1 MARAGY
7 TPGRRGEILQDTIRM
22 TVANMVPRI
31 LRSRERPGNRLQLV
45 LRVLISSSL
54 IAGVLSLPVR
64 VLGAQD
70 DVDEEERELVVRGLS
85 FSGNEAIDD
94 YTLRVSIATSNSSF
108 FARTPVIRW
117 LGLGEKRYYNEQ
129 EFRRDVLRIRA
140 LYEASGY
147 PAARVDTVVNRHGES
162 VDLEF
167 RIREGDPRR
176 LTSVTISGT
185 EGIVSPSRLL
195 QRIPLKVGDPFNRL
209 LIAPSTDTI
218 LTALRNRGYPYV
230 EVFRQF
236 EEIASTHGDSLLPA
250 SAVGTA
256 EVSFTVDPGPFA
268 RVERIEIVGNE
279 EYDDRVIRRVLSI
292 REGQPFSQRALD
304 LSQLDLYRMNTFNYV
319 NVALKDS
326 IPESVDDSLVTVE
339 VQVAEGALRRIRLG
353 MGYGTIDCIRT
364 RSSWTI
370 NNFMGDAQTL
380 DLDARVSRVGAEDF
394 LGHGLRRNLCRALL
408 REDGRFLKLNFN
420 VSATFRERFLFD
432 RRTSALLSVSAERHS
447 EFTAFMREAY
457 GGQLAITRQ
466 TPVRIPI
473 TGSYALSRD
482 KTIAEPATFCS
493 LLDVC
498 TVESADSIF
507 TKFRRRSA
515 VSFSLVRDRLDSPLD
530 PSRGSLFQL
539 DMRHASQFIWSDE
552 LRQFTRGVAELSSH
566 YRTGRRSV
574 FSWRVRVG
582 GVTAPKVSLDGEQ
595 RRFIPPEERFYA
607 GGPSSVRGFSQ
618 NELGPFVRVIDI
630 DGRSNDS
637 VFVRD
642 PAVPDGPV
650 DTLTGRLRTSPTG
663 GDAIVLAN
671 VEYRFPLTRRLSGGV
686 FVDAGKVFAID
697 EEASSA
703 GLRITPGAGIRL
715 ASPLGPI
722 RLDVGYNPWPA
733 EGGRLFKLIRE
744 EGRPKELMLV
754 EIAENQPFIF
764 TPDRGF
770 LGRFRIHFSV
780 GQAF

>member
-1 MARAGY
+1 M
-7 TPGRRGEILQDTIRM
+7 
-22 TVANMVPRI
+22 
-31 LRSRERPGNRLQLV
+31 
-45 LRVLISSSL
+45 
-54 IAGVLSLPVR
+54 
-64 VLGAQD
+64 
-70 DVDEEERELVVRGLS
+70 
-85 FSGNEAIDD
+85 
-94 YTLRVSIATSNSSF
+94 
-108 FARTPVIRW
+108 
-117 LGLGEKRYYNEQ
+117 
-129 EFRRDVLRIRA
+129 
-140 LYEASGY
+140 
-147 PAARVDTVVNRHGES
+147 
-162 VDLEF
+162 
-167 RIREGDPRR
+167 
-176 LTSVTISGT
+176 SGT
-185 EGIVSPSRLL
+185 EGIVEQSRLL
-195 QRIPLKVGDPFNRL
+195 QRIPLRVGDPFNRL
-209 LIAPSTDTI
+209 LIQASTDTI
-218 LTALRNRGYPYV
+218 RAALRNRGYPYA
-230 EVFRQF
+230 EVFRSF
-236 EEIASTHGDSLLPA
+236 SEDRDERT
-250 SAVGTA
+250 AV
-256 EVSFTVDPGPFA
+256 VSFDVDPGPFA
-268 RVERIEIVGNE
+268 RVEAIEIVGNE
-279 EYDDRVIRRVLSI
+279 EYDERVIRRVLSV

-380 DLDARVSRVGAEDF
+380 ELDARVSRVGAEDF
-394 LGHGLRRNLCRALL
+394 LGQGLRRNLCRALL
-408 REDGRFLKLNFN
+408 KEDPRFLKLNFN

-473 TGSYALSRD
+473 TVSYALSRD

-515 VSFSLVRDRLDSPLD
+515 VSFSLVRDRLDAPLD

-582 GVTAPKVSLDGEQ
+582 GVTAPKVTLDGEQ

-630 DGRSNDS
+630 GRGSDS

-650 DTLTGRLRTSPTG
+650 DTLAGRLRTSPIG

-671 VEYRFPLTRRLSGGV
+671 VEYRFPLTRRLSGAV

-703 GLRITPGAGIRL
+703 GLRVTPGAGIRL
-715 ASPLGPI
+715 GSPLGPI
-722 RLDVGYNPWPA
+722 RLDVGYNPYDVEA
-733 EGGRLFKLIRE
+733 GRLFKLIRDE
-744 EGRPKELMLV
+744 EGRPDELMLV
-754 EIAENQPFIF
+754 ELDGNRPFNF
-764 TPDRGF
+764 KPDRGF